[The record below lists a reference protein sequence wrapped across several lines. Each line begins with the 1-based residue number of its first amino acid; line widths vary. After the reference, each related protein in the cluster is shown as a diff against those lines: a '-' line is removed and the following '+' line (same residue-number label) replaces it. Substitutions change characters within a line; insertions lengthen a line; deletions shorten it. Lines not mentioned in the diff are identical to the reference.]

1 MLANLASAAIGTS
14 TLTGVA
20 AGTALIKSTKGIEPE
35 AKSRDELKAFGEAE
49 KEKWGR
55 LIRAAGLKPAS

>member
-1 MLANLASAAIGTS
+1 MREKT
-14 TLTGVA
+14 
-20 AGTALIKSTKGIEPE
+20 TARPEVQEKLLQLGIEPL
-35 AKSRDELKAFGEAE
+35 AKSRDELKAFAESE